1 MERKGWNM
9 DGVHSRL
16 AIFTRPS
23 ITTGPPRRARKG
35 RAMWLIGLELG
46 LAAVLLA
53 IVALALRSPHKN
65 DTDDTPDD

>member
-1 MERKGWNM
+1 M

-23 ITTGPPRRARKG
+23 ITTGLSGRARKG
-35 RAMWLIGLELG
+35 CAMWLVGLELG
-46 LAAVLLA
+46 LVAALLA
-53 IVALALRSPHKN
+53 IVALALRSPPKN

>member
-1 MERKGWNM
+1 
-9 DGVHSRL
+9 
-16 AIFTRPS
+16 
-23 ITTGPPRRARKG
+23 
-35 RAMWLIGLELG
+35 MWLIGLELG